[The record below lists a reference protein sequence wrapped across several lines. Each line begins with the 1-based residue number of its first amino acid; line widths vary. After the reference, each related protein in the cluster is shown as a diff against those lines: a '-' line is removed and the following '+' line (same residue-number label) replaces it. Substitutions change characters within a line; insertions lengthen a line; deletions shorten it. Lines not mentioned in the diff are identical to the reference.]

1 MFPPATPTTERIR
14 ADMENRE
21 ITQRAALLAGVSQ
34 PRRLS
39 FFRRLLNGL
48 RRTPTLPTQPVRPAS
63 SVAKNA

>member
-21 ITQRAALLAGVSQ
+21 ITRRAALLAGVSQ

-39 FFRRLLNGL
+39 FFRRLLNSL

-63 SVAKNA
+63 GAAKNA